1 MLEEVGQ
8 DIGRSLGRLIEVD
21 KRASQSDQ
29 AKFLR
34 NRVDLP
40 IEKPL

>member
-1 MLEEVGQ
+1 MSEEVGQ
-8 DIGRSLGRLIEVD
+8 DIGRSLGHLIEVD
-21 KRASQSDQ
+21 KKASQSDQ

-34 NRVDLP
+34 IRVDLP